1 MIVTDETGGDETGVE
16 IVCRDVWY
24 DDWSDVAGLLKIAA
38 TMVVAAVMITQNMTT
53 HALPEPPSDPPA
65 PSALTT
71 PLIAEGRKTCKES
84 SFRRSQFI
92 QPETVLPVMACQPN
106 GSHPK
111 DSEKNSRKRTQR
123 TQRKEFSQVAATV
136 PLHY

>member
-111 DSEKNSRKRTQR
+111 DPKRI
-123 TQRKEFSQVAATV
+123 AAKDRQEHNRRCF
-136 PLHY
+136 LR